1 MQATLSN
8 PQPPDN
14 QDHTGGSSTP
24 VDLTAGM
31 PQEKWLG
38 LAHSAYVQSTSYF
51 DTSIRKVLV
60 EDLRQFQGTHPS
72 GSKYLSDPWRAR
84 SKFFRPKTRSAVR
97 KNEAIAAEAFFQ
109 TNNVLSIR
117 PMDEDNNEQLASA
130 AINQEIVQYR
140 LDKSLP
146 WFLIANGAYQ
156 DAQVQGIVCSYQF
169 WEYNAKKKIDRPMVK
184 LIPLENIR
192 FDPSCN
198 WTDPVGSSP
207 YFIELIPMYVKD
219 VRGRMQKLQE
229 GIEPK
234 WAPATDQ
241 MILQAATIN
250 VDNVRAQRENNRTD
264 PRVTQTAITDY
275 TIAWVHRNIVE
286 VDGED
291 YIYHTLGTVHML
303 EKPRKLADV
312 YFHGRRPY
320 VIGFSVLETHKPYPP
335 GMVRLVSDIQRE
347 LNENANQ
354 RSDNVK
360 FAMNKRYFVAR
371 NAQVD
376 LRSLQRNV
384 PSSVTMMNNVA
395 EDKDVRI
402 VECQDVTA
410 SAYQEQDRLN
420 LDFDDLA
427 GSFSQASVQ
436 ANRKLN
442 ETVGGMNILTK
453 DASLITG
460 YQLRTFA
467 ETWMEPVLRQL
478 VQLIQHYEDDVVIL
492 ALAGKKADIYQ
503 RFGVS
508 EITDQLLMMDLTIK
522 VNVGIGATSP
532 HDQLTNFML
541 AMQSF
546 KELVADGTLV
556 SMGLDIG
563 EVQAEIFGK
572 LGYKDGERFFP
583 TEVDPQINALQ
594 GLVKQLQE
602 QVRQKE
608 DPQITQARVKLIN
621 AQADNAHSSGV
632 KTTVESIYSAVQG
645 AEVIAAVPA
654 VAPVADIILQEAG
667 LQPASPAGIDPNLP
681 QPGAPAAGVTM
692 NPVQN
697 RKTGA
702 SFTPGGGAPA
712 PGAPNT
718 APPGPPP
725 PPAQGPPPMP
735 GPPPPPGPPAAGNG
749 AARGIKTQ
757 RADGVRK

>member
-1 MQATLSN
+1 MAASSPSY
-8 PQPPDN
+8 PQPLDN
-14 QDHTGGSSTP
+14 QDQTAGSATP
-24 VDLTAGM
+24 VELVAGM
-31 PQEKWLG
+31 PPAKWLG
-38 LAHSAYVQSTSYF
+38 LAHQAYTQSTSYF
-51 DTSIRKVLV
+51 DTSVRKQLV
-60 EDLRQFQGTHPS
+60 EDLRQFQGQHPS

-117 PMDEDNNEQLASA
+117 PMDEDDNAQLASA

-169 WEYNAKKKIDRPMVK
+169 WEYNPVKAIDRPMVK
-184 LIPLENIR
+184 LIPLENVR

-198 WTDPVGSSP
+198 WADPVGSSP

-219 VRGRMQKLQE
+219 VRGRMQSQQE

-234 WAPATDQ
+234 WNPASDQ
-241 MILQAATIN
+241 IILQACTIN
-250 VDNVRAQRENNRTD
+250 VDNVRAQRENNRVD
-264 PRVTQTAITDY
+264 PRISQTGITDY

-286 VDGED
+286 IEGQDF
-291 YIYHTLGTVHML
+291 IFHTLGTTHLL
-303 EKPRKLADV
+303 EQPRPLHEV

-402 VECQDVTA
+402 VECADVTA

-478 VQLIQHYEDDVVIL
+478 VQLIQHYEDDLVIL

-503 RFGVS
+503 RYGIS
-508 EITDQLLMMDLTIK
+508 EITDALLMMDLTIK

-583 TEVDPQINALQ
+583 TQVDPQINALMGMVQ
-594 GLVKQLQE
+594 QLQ
-602 QVRQKE
+602 QALRQKE
-608 DPQITQARVKLIN
+608 PPEITAARVDLIK
-621 AQADNAHSSGV
+621 AQAKQAAMTGV
-632 KTTVESIYSAVQG
+632 KTTVESIYSAVQT
-645 AEVIAAVPA
+645 AEVIAAVPQ
-654 VAPVADIILQEAG
+654 VAPVADIVLEEAG
-667 LQPASPAGIDPNLP
+667 LQPAEPPGIDPNLP
-681 QPGAPAAGVTM
+681 QPGAPAQGVQM
-692 NPVQN
+692 QPLWN
-697 RKTGA
+697 RKTGTVVNPA
-702 SFTPGGGAPA
+702 GGAPTGGGGPPGGGT
-712 PGAPNT
+712 PGSNGGSGNT
-718 APPGPPP
+718 HPMTPPP
-725 PPAQGPPPMP
+725 PPKPPSPTLGAQQ
-735 GPPPPPGPPAAGNG
+735 
-749 AARGIKTQ
+749 GIQTQ
-757 RADGVRK
+757 RPDGVR